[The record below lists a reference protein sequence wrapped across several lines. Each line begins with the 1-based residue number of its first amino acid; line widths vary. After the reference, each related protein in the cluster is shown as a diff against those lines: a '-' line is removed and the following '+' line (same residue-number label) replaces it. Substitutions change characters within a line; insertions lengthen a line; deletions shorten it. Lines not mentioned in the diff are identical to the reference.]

1 MKEKRSN
8 ELRWLIKQ
16 ATPFFILHL
25 LSLGCVVV
33 ASLMMIADPLIM
45 KWIIDDILPSRNL
58 KLLPV
63 AAGGFLLTFIG
74 QYLFNGLSGQITFT
88 ATQRM
93 IVRIRGQVLQHL
105 LTLSPVYYDKVPVG
119 ELQHR
124 VEQDVDQLVRLS
136 GNFLT
141 YSFRLVTVSSAV
153 LIAMIA
159 LNPVLTSISLPLLPA
174 FLFVRKLHERRLR
187 DCSTYAEAKAG
198 EVSSF
203 LQLHL
208 STIAQIQL
216 LCAEL
221 RVRDRF
227 SRLADTATRAE
238 ITRTRREFGFFML
251 SLIVLVSGMAL
262 VLGYGGRQVI
272 AGTLSTGGLV
282 AFYSLLIRLFEPLGN
297 AVDMVSKAQRIKA
310 CCRRVL
316 DVIET
321 EPVITEPARA
331 IQIPADVRGGE
342 LEFDNVHFAY
352 ATEKPVLSG
361 ISISIKAAE
370 RVALIGASGSGKST
384 LAKLA
389 TRLYD
394 VDQGAILLGGHDIRQ
409 VSLKSLRE
417 TVSLLPQEPVLLGE
431 TIRENL
437 LHGKPN
443 ASERELDEIAWLAQ
457 LRPVINRLSEG
468 WDHPIGPRAAMLS
481 GGERQRL
488 ALARII
494 LRQPRILIL
503 DEFTSALDSQTE
515 HQLLEAMD
523 EALSGTT
530 LIVISHRIS
539 TALWADRILMLD
551 QGRRIEEV
559 SRSWLLKNREHPENF
574 AEGQLPAEAPANGGS
589 RALTQII

>member
-33 ASLMMIADPLIM
+33 ASLMMLADPLIM
-45 KWIIDDILPSRNL
+45 KWIIDDILPSRNMT
-58 KLLPV
+58 LLPV

-74 QYLFNGLSGQITFT
+74 QYLFNGLSGQISFT

-93 IVRIRGQVLQHL
+93 IFGLRGQVLQHL

-136 GNFLT
+136 GNFLI
-141 YSFRLVTVSSAV
+141 YSFRLITVSSVV
-153 LIAMIA
+153 LLAMVA
-159 LNPVLTSISLPLLPA
+159 LNPVLTSISLPLLPV

-227 SRLADTATRAE
+227 SRLADAATRAE

-251 SLIVLVSGMAL
+251 SLIVLVTGMAL
-262 VLGYGGRQVI
+262 VLGYGGKQVI

-297 AVDMVSKAQRIKA
+297 AVEMVSKAQRVKA

-316 DVIET
+316 EVIET
-321 EPVITEPARA
+321 EPAITEPSRA
-331 IQIPADVRGGE
+331 IRIPADVRGE

-352 ATEKPVLSG
+352 ATENPVLNG

-370 RVALIGASGSGKST
+370 RVALVGVSGSGKST

-394 VDQGAILLGGHDIRQ
+394 VDQGAILLGGHDIRK

-417 TVSLLPQEPVLLGE
+417 TVSLLPQEPVLLGD

-443 ASERELDEIAWLAQ
+443 ASERELDEVAWLAQ
-457 LRPVINRLSEG
+457 LRPVINRLSKG

-515 HQLLEAMD
+515 RELLEAME

-559 SRSWLLKNREHPENF
+559 SPSWLLKNRERPENF
-574 AEGQLPAEAPANGGS
+574 AEGQLLAEAPANGGG
-589 RALTQII
+589 RTLTQII

>member
-443 ASERELDEIAWLAQ
+443 ASERELDEVAWLAQ